1 MTARSCLAVAEL
13 PRFDVWQ
20 RRGFRETSGSVSA
33 DAEVEAFWAGQIPR
47 LERIYR
53 EHRRALERVAAR
65 YVGAAEAESVLQDV
79 FVEVIRSAEMRR
91 RFTGGSLVAWLS
103 EVTRRKALEHL
114 RRTRRPVPAGVEQ
127 PESAAATAEP
137 VLLARDLVERFVA
150 THVPREQHRFFVL
163 RFLERRTQVEVAGEL
178 GIPRSTLEG
187 WEHRLTERFRRFV
200 MEG

>member
-1 MTARSCLAVAEL
+1 
-13 PRFDVWQ
+13 
-20 RRGFRETSGSVSA
+20 VSA

-53 EHRRALERVAAR
+53 EHRRQLERVATR

-91 RFTGGSLVAWLS
+91 RFTGGSLGAWLS
-103 EVTRRKALEHL
+103 EITRRKALEHL
-114 RRTRRPVPAGVEQ
+114 RRTRRPVPAEGEQ
-127 PESAAATAEP
+127 PASATAEA
-137 VLLARDLVERFVA
+137 VLVARDLVQRFVA
-150 THVPREQHRFFVL
+150 AHVPSEQHRFFVL

-187 WEHRLTERFRRFV
+187 WEHRLTERLRRFV
-200 MEG
+200 REG

>member
-1 MTARSCLAVAEL
+1 MTSRQCLRAANF
-13 PRFDVWQ
+13 PRFAIWQ
-20 RRGFRETSGSVSA
+20 RPAVRETSGSVSA
-33 DAEVEAFWAGQIPR
+33 DAEVEAFWAGQVAR

-53 EHRRALERVAAR
+53 EHRRSLERVATR

-91 RFTGGSLVAWLS
+91 RFTGGSLGAWLA

-114 RRTRRPVPAGVEQ
+114 RRTRRPIPAEAEQ
-127 PESAAATAEP
+127 PASTTAEP
-137 VLLARDLVERFVA
+137 VLLARDLVQRFVA
-150 THVPREQHRFFVL
+150 AHVPSEQHRFFML

-187 WEHRLTERFRRFV
+187 WEHRLAERLRRFV
-200 MEG
+200 LEG

>member
-1 MTARSCLAVAEL
+1 MTSRHCLVAVDF
-13 PRFDVWQ
+13 PCVGVWQ
-20 RRGFRETSGSVSA
+20 RTAFRGTLRLVSG
-33 DAEVEAFWAGQIPR
+33 DAEVEAFWAGQLPR

-79 FVEVIRSAEMRR
+79 FVEIIRSPEMRR
-91 RFTGGSLVAWLS
+91 RFTGGSLQAWLA
-103 EVTRRKALEHL
+103 EITRRKSFEHL
-114 RRTRRPVPAGVEQ
+114 RRTHRPVPAE
-127 PESAAATAEP
+127 AAPLPPAAEEP
-137 VLLARDLVERFVA
+137 GLLARDIVARFVA
-150 THVPREQHRFFVL
+150 AHVPSEQHRFFVL

-187 WEHRLTERFRRFV
+187 WEHRLAARLRRFV

>member
-1 MTARSCLAVAEL
+1 MTSRPCLVAASL
-13 PRFDVWQ
+13 PHVAIWQ
-20 RRGFRETSGSVSA
+20 RLAFRETSRSVSE
-33 DAEVEAFWAGQIPR
+33 DAEVQAFWAGQITR
-47 LERIYR
+47 LEQIYR
-53 EHRRALERVAAR
+53 EHRRKLERVATR

-91 RFTGGSLVAWLS
+91 RFTGGSLGAWLA

-114 RRTRRPVPAGVEQ
+114 RRTRRPVPAEAEQ
-127 PESAAATAEP
+127 PASATEEP
-137 VLLARDLVERFVA
+137 ELLARDLVQRFVA
-150 THVPREQHRFFVL
+150 AHVPSEQHRFFVL

-187 WEHRLTERFRRFV
+187 WEHRLTERLRRFV